1 MRTFSIA
8 IIALWMLSGGIAH
21 MIWPQAFYRIV
32 PDFLPELWVVY
43 ISGIVEIVIGLA
55 VLVPSHRKWAGL
67 SFAVLCAGFLPLHI
81 WDFFRLDPV
90 FDVPVAASIR
100 IAVQFGLIGLGLF
113 LWRCSSN
120 EKRSS

>member
-8 IIALWMLSGGIAH
+8 IIALWMLGGGIAH

-43 ISGIVEIVIGLA
+43 ISGIVEIAIGVA
-55 VLVPSHRKWAGL
+55 VLVPNYRKWAGL

-81 WDFFRLDPV
+81 WDFFRPDPV

-113 LWRCSSN
+113 LWRNSSV
-120 EKRSS
+120 EKLSS